1 MPRTFRHFRLGREDA
16 EEMSARWDELMEQ
29 YNERKSEAGAGAAV
43 PGPRSG
49 QSGGSSCMPAA
60 PHNKTD
66 EVGAAAA
73 AQEAAMN
80 EAVMRSRREAE
91 SAREAARAAARLKA
105 QQAERVDE
113 LRQKQST
120 VRCRIWLSYA
130 ETCVKQFEATVAC
143 DLYGCAIF
151 SQRDCAGMP

>member
-73 AQEAAMN
+73 MN

-120 VRCRIWLSYA
+120 VRCRI
-130 ETCVKQFEATVAC
+130 
-143 DLYGCAIF
+143 
-151 SQRDCAGMP
+151 

>member
-1 MPRTFRHFRLGREDA
+1 MPRAFRHFRLDREDA

-29 YNERKSEAGAGAAV
+29 YAERKREAGAGAAV
-43 PGPRSG
+43 PGPKAA
-49 QSGGSSCMPAA
+49 QSGGSSCTSSAS
-60 PHNKTD
+60 HTKTD

-91 SAREAARAAARLKA
+91 NAREAARAAARLKA

-120 VRCRIWLSYA
+120 VRCR
-130 ETCVKQFEATVAC
+130 F
-143 DLYGCAIF
+143 
-151 SQRDCAGMP
+151 

>member
-1 MPRTFRHFRLGREDA
+1 
-16 EEMSARWDELMEQ
+16 MEQ

-80 EAVMRSRREAE
+80 DRGVKQKVLGRRLEQQRGSRHNKQSESTSYGRSRALCVVA
-91 SAREAARAAARLKA
+91 S
-105 QQAERVDE
+105 DSPM
-113 LRQKQST
+113 QKP
-120 VRCRIWLSYA
+120 V
-130 ETCVKQFEATVAC
+130 
-143 DLYGCAIF
+143 
-151 SQRDCAGMP
+151 